1 MKQITH
7 QKTSRKLIGEVISIQ
22 ENKATVQLKILD
34 EMLVDDYGLSH
45 GGFTFGL
52 ADYAAMVAVNHPN
65 VVLGKATVKF
75 IKPTVKG
82 DILTAEANVI
92 DTIDAKSIV
101 SVTVQNQDQ
110 TLVFEGEFICFS
122 LNKHILD

>member
-45 GGFTFGL
+45 GDLLL
-52 ADYAAMVAVNHPN
+52 A
-65 VVLGKATVKF
+65 
-75 IKPTVKG
+75 
-82 DILTAEANVI
+82 
-92 DTIDAKSIV
+92 
-101 SVTVQNQDQ
+101 
-110 TLVFEGEFICFS
+110 
-122 LNKHILD
+122 